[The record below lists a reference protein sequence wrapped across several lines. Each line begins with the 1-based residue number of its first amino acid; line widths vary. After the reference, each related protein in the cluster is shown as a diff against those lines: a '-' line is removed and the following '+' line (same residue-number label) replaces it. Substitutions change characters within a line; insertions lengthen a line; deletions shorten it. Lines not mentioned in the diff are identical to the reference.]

1 MKCVE
6 SHLTGLLM
14 TVNSITC
21 SQNNLDITTT
31 YVLNKKKSWFKGLYF
46 LFISPFSLFLP
57 PSKSDSLF

>member
-6 SHLTGLLM
+6 SHLMGLLM

-31 YVLNKKKSWFKGLYF
+31 YVLKKK
-46 LFISPFSLFLP
+46 IMA
-57 PSKSDSLF
+57 